1 MEMMMCEMHM
11 KFQVN
16 VLNKIVESVGIVM
29 AVDYWGGLT
38 DHKERIMFKG
48 TQCAISM
55 QPKSGNCKII
65 QVSHKEIYIYC
76 KIMDK
81 YFCAALDSEQCMVEW
96 F

>member
-1 MEMMMCEMHM
+1 M

-16 VLNKIVESVGIVM
+16 VLDKIVESDGIVM
-29 AVDYWGGLT
+29 TVDYWGGLT
-38 DHKERIMFKG
+38 EHKERIMFKG

-55 QPKSGNCKII
+55 QSKSGNCKII

-76 KIMDK
+76 KITDK
-81 YFCAALDSEQCMVEW
+81 YSCAALDSEQCMVEQ